1 MDTELTPDQ
10 TEKLVQFQELSGIEE
25 ISTCITILER
35 HLWNVEAAIH
45 DHLGLDSREHFV
57 ESPSPSV
64 PDRHSETSHQNIR
77 DLRRPQTMADSVA
90 QQFLGMF
97 SNPASNT
104 GSWLL
109 PNRRQEG
116 FTGWLLFISTLPLR
130 IAISTFYQ
138 LSSYIIKLILP
149 DQRSAITDPTD
160 NVASFIRDYDQTYG
174 SQHPTFHAG
183 TYSQALNEA
192 KKDLKF
198 VIVYLH
204 CSEHQDT
211 ERFCRETLS
220 DPEVIQFINNN
231 CLFWAC
237 SVDTAEGYRVS
248 QSLRENTYPFIGVI
262 VQREYRMTVVG
273 RIEGSVS
280 GQVLMERLQAI
291 MTDNEAFLVVAR
303 AERQERNLT
312 QALRQE
318 QDEAYLESLRAD
330 QQKEENKRRQRL
342 LEEER
347 LRELQQQEEDEQNK
361 QQELI
366 QRKLDAVNFVPE
378 EPSAGTS
385 GCCRILVRLPS
396 GLKFERRFQRTV
408 HTLKDL
414 YYFILALPESPY
426 QFEMATSFPKRTLPW
441 QPDLETYPTLAEVG
455 MGASETLLILD
466 LDA

>member
-1 MDTELTPDQ
+1 MDTELTPEQ
-10 TEKLVQFQELSGIEE
+10 TEKLVQFQELSGIDEV
-25 ISTCITILER
+25 STCIAILER

-45 DHLGLDSREHFV
+45 DHLGLDSREHF
-57 ESPSPSV
+57 SDTPAPSISE
-64 PDRHSETSHQNIR
+64 RHSEISHQYIR
-77 DLRRPQTMADSVA
+77 DLRRSQPVADSVA
-90 QQFLGMF
+90 QRLLGLF
-97 SNPASNT
+97 FNPSGNG
-104 GSWLL
+104 GSWLS
-109 PNRRQEG
+109 NRRQEG
-116 FTGWLLFISTLPLR
+116 FTGWVLFLTTLPLR
-130 IAISTFYQ
+130 IAITTFYQ
-138 LSSYIIKLILP
+138 ISSYVFKLILP
-149 DQRSAITDPTD
+149 TQRSAIMDPTE

-174 SQHPTFHAG
+174 SQHPTFYVG

-192 KKDLKF
+192 KKELKF

-204 CSEHQDT
+204 GSEHQDT

-220 DPEVIQFINNN
+220 DPEVIQFINDN

-237 SVDTAEGYRVS
+237 SVNSAEGYRVS
-248 QSLRENTYPFIGVI
+248 QSLRENTYPFFAVV

-273 RIEGSVS
+273 RIEGLVS
-280 GQVLMERLQAI
+280 SQVLLERLQAI
-291 MTDNEAFLVVAR
+291 MSDNEAYLVVAR

-347 LRELQQQEEDEQNK
+347 LRELQQQEEDQQNK

-366 QRKLDAVNFVPE
+366 QRKLDAVNFVPD
-378 EPSAGTS
+378 EPSAETS
-385 GCCRILVRLPS
+385 GCCRILVRLPN

-441 QPDLETYPTLAEVG
+441 QPDLDTYPTLAEVG
-455 MGASETLLILD
+455 LGASETLLVLD